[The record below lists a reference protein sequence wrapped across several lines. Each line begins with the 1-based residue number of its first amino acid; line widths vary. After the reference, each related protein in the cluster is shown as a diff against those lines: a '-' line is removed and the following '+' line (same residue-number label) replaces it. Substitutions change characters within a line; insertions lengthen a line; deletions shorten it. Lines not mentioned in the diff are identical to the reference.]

1 MTDKSKSDILWR
13 VYLVYFGIL
22 LFGLAV
28 IGKIVYIQIV
38 EGPAL
43 SAKAQTQE
51 LKVFDLEANRGNILD
66 KNGSLLATS
75 VPIFEVRFDVSS
87 PHISNALFNQKVDSI
102 ASGIAVIFNRSK
114 QKTKKALVKARNK
127 GNRYFLIA
135 RRANYEQL
143 QEIKKLPVLR
153 RGKYK
158 GGLIAIQK
166 TRRAKPYN
174 ELAERTIGYV
184 VAEEELFVGLE
195 GAYTDVLTGKNG
207 KMVMRR
213 INHGDWIPVH
223 DENEVEPRDGL
234 DIVSTIDVN
243 IQDVAES
250 SLLHEL
256 ERNEAFQGCAIVMEV
271 NTGHIIAIANLRY
284 DSIVS
289 KYKESYNYAIGE
301 SIEPGSTFKLASI
314 LAALED
320 DKVKLTD
327 SLFTGEGYTRYYN
340 REMKDVHKIG
350 NGRITVRDAFE
361 HSSNVG
367 ISRIIN
373 ESYKEKPSDF
383 IDRLYSMSLNEPI
396 GLKIKGE
403 GTPKI
408 KHPSKKSTW
417 YGTSLPWMS
426 IGYEL
431 TITPLQT
438 LTYYNAIANNGT
450 MVKPMFVSAIKE
462 GGAVIEKF
470 ETEVINSSIVSQSTV
485 DSARSLLEGVVL
497 RGTAKRVFKNSPYKA
512 AGKTGT
518 AQIAS
523 GGKYN
528 KRNYNASFVGYFPA
542 DNPQYSMIVV
552 VNNPSAGRYYGGS
565 VAAPVFRD
573 IADNLYSTIIANKY
587 NELANQDSLF
597 APLPKRTIYTHDLAD
612 IYANLNVTDN
622 VQVPGTGQ
630 WTKAVKEDNRKL
642 LEEISFSENLVPNV
656 VGMKAKDAVFILEN
670 AGIKTSISG
679 RGRVVKQS
687 IRPGKLV
694 SKNKSISL
702 QLGNY

>member
-1 MTDKSKSDILWR
+1 MIDIKKDILWR

-22 LFGLAV
+22 VFGVA
-28 IGKIVYIQIV
+28 IIAKIVYIQV
-38 EGPAL
+38 KEGTEL

-66 KNGSLLATS
+66 KNSSLLATS

-87 PHISNALFNQKVDSI
+87 PHISKAQFNSKVDSI
-102 ASGIAVIFNRSK
+102 AAGLSRILNRSK
-114 QKTKKALVKARNK
+114 QNTKKSLIRARNK

-143 QEIKKLPVLR
+143 KQIKKLPILKN
-153 RGKYK
+153 GKYR

-166 TRRAKPYN
+166 TKRAKPYN
-174 ELAERTIGYV
+174 ELAARTIGYV
-184 VAEEELFVGLE
+184 IEKENLFVGIE

-213 INHGDWIPVH
+213 INHGDWIPIH
-223 DENEVEPRDGL
+223 DENEVEPKDGL
-234 DIVSTIDVN
+234 DVLTTIDIHV
-243 IQDVAES
+243 QDVTES
-250 SLLHEL
+250 SLLSEL
-256 ERNEAFQGCAIVMEV
+256 IKNEAFQGCAIVMEV

-284 DSIVS
+284 DSTDK
-289 KYKESYNYAIGE
+289 KYKEIYNYAIGE

-314 LAALED
+314 MAALED
-320 DKVKLTD
+320 GKVNLTD
-327 SLFTGEGYTRYYN
+327 SLFTGEGYTRYYS

-373 ESYKEKPSDF
+373 ESYKEKPSEY
-383 IDRLYSMSLNEPI
+383 IERLYSMSLNESI
-396 GLKIKGE
+396 GLKIIGE
-403 GTPKI
+403 GIPRI
-408 KHPSKKSTW
+408 KHPSKKKTW

-438 LTYYNAIANNGT
+438 LTYYNAIANNGV

-462 GGAVIEKF
+462 GGATIEEF
-470 ETEVINSSIVSQSTV
+470 DTEIINSQMVSQSTV
-485 DSARSLLEGVVL
+485 DSAQSLLEGVVL
-497 RGTAKRVFKNSPYKA
+497 RGTAKRIFKNSPYRA

-518 AQIAS
+518 AQIAV

-528 KRNYNASFVGYFPA
+528 KSNYNASFVGYFPA
-542 DNPQYSMIVV
+542 DAPRYSMIVV
-552 VNNPSAGRYYGGS
+552 VNNPSAGKYYGGS

-573 IADNLYSTIIANKY
+573 VADNLYSTIIANEY
-587 NELANQDSLF
+587 NDGITTDSIEL
-597 APLPKRTIYTHDLAD
+597 PLPNKTIWLDDLKTIYGDLNIED
-612 IYANLNVTDN
+612 EINF
-622 VQVPGTGQ
+622 PSTGD
-630 WTKAVKEDNRKL
+630 WTKASNIDDIPL
-642 LEEISFSENLVPNV
+642 LEEIAFNTKLIPNV
-656 VGMKAKDAVFILEN
+656 VGMKAKDAIYILEN
-670 AGIKTSISG
+670 AGIETTISG
-679 RGRVVKQS
+679 RGKVIRQS
-687 IRPGKLV
+687 LRAGRKITENTR
-694 SKNKSISL
+694 ISL